1 MQTRVSSTGMTAIT
15 ANSEFN
21 IEQASKAFSAQATH
35 FDADEESN
43 RILKWMR
50 KQVYRHEEEL
60 LLPNSKI
67 LELNAGTGIDA
78 IHFAG
83 LGHSVFAIDNAP
95 GMVQQ
100 MQKKISGHHLQGR
113 IQCVLC
119 SFTELQTLPTVQFD
133 HVFSNFGGLNCIPDL
148 KTVTQQLP
156 RLLKPGATVTFVIM
170 PSICPWE
177 LVQAFRGKP
186 RLAFRRLSRKGTSAH
201 IDGYTFRSYYHSPI
215 QAIKS
220 FDKRFVLAKL
230 RGLAS
235 LSPPPYFE
243 TFPERHPSLYN
254 TLTRWDERVAEYL
267 PVNRWADHFI
277 LTMQYLPVKEK

>member
-1 MQTRVSSTGMTAIT
+1 MQTRLSSTGMTTIT
-15 ANSEFN
+15 VDSESN
-21 IEQASKAFSAQATH
+21 IEQASKAFSAQAAH
-35 FDADEESN
+35 FDTDEESN
-43 RILKWMR
+43 HILKWMR

-78 IHFAG
+78 IHFAE

-100 MQKKISGHHLQGR
+100 MQKKISDHHLQDR
-113 IQCVLC
+113 IQGVLC
-119 SFTELQTLPTVQFD
+119 SFTELQTLPTLQFD

-148 KTVTQQLP
+148 LAVTQQLP
-156 RLLKPGATVTFVIM
+156 RLLKPDATVTFVIM
-170 PSICPWE
+170 PRICPWE
-177 LVQAFRGKP
+177 LVQAFMGKL
-186 RLAFRRLSRKGTSAH
+186 RLAFRRLSREGTSAH

-215 QAIKS
+215 EVIQS
-220 FDKRFVLAKL
+220 FDKRFVLVKL

-243 TFPERHPSLYN
+243 TFPERHPLLYN
-254 TLTRWDERVAEYL
+254 TLTRWDERVAEYF
-267 PVNRWADHFI
+267 PMNRWADHFI
-277 LTMQYLPVKEK
+277 LTMQYLPLI